1 MQSVVF
7 RNARIPLGGNLLG
20 GNAKGY
26 VYVCSTCG
34 EAWGRVEIS
43 GFGNYIVSSWP
54 CENHGNTFNRGG
66 SFLHRVSWLDFSTER
81 NLANSLAKS
90 SDEFLSH
97 EMKMLINQRLEK

>member
-26 VYVCSTCG
+26 VYVCSKCG
-34 EAWGRVEIS
+34 DAWGRMEML
-43 GFGNYIVSSWP
+43 GGNNYIVSAWP
-54 CENHGNTFNRGG
+54 CENHGNAFNRGG
-66 SFLHRVSWLDFSTER
+66 SFLHRVSWLDYSSPR
-81 NLANSLAKS
+81 NLADSLAKS

-97 EMKMLINQRLEK
+97 EVMMLIQQRTT